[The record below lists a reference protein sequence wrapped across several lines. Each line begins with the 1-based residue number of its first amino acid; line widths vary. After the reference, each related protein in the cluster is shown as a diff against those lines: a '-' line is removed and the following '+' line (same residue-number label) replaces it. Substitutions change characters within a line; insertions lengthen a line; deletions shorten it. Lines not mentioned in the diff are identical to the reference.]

1 MSAAERITVEDVVEN
16 AEDYADERST
26 TVEWIIENAED
37 VADQENARATRAE
50 IPMEDRRPMLVL
62 ERADL
67 ELVVTHPWVGV
78 APLDLTCA
86 TCGGYGR
93 HPIHLQSDGLFGSKG
108 KCLDCSD
115 GQIELPVGLATML
128 LADTTGRIHGT
139 WTGRLLPMVD
149 VTPDPPSA
157 PHVYIRPGDNAV
169 YIWNHPHPLAY
180 MPAESL
186 TGTWAPGGYAVHT
199 VKFERRIDDLGIP
212 SGYPT
217 LYPDPGQRVAPCITT
232 INLGG
237 NP

>member
-37 VADQENARATRAE
+37 VADEENARATRPE

-67 ELVVTHPWVGV
+67 ELVVTHPWAGI
-78 APLDLTCA
+78 AALGCHW
-86 TCGGYGR
+86 CGGTGWALR
-93 HPIHLQSDGLFGSKG
+93 PWSQGGSGCHSCGGFGPAAGTGQTDLPDGT
-108 KCLDCSD
+108 
-115 GQIELPVGLATML
+115 ATML

-139 WTGRLLPMVD
+139 WAGRLLPMVD

-180 MPAESL
+180 MPTESL
-186 TGTWAPGGYAVHT
+186 TGTWAPGGYAVNT
-199 VKFERRIDDLGIP
+199 VKFERCIDDLGIP

-217 LYPDPGQRVAPCITT
+217 SYPDPGQQVAPCITT